1 VFAIHIFDVPDQL
14 VDTDRIT
21 TSESTL
27 DLLSSDHPGARVIAV
42 KEIHIEATLVDVVD
56 LH

>member
-1 VFAIHIFDVPDQL
+1 VFAIQIFDVPDQL

-27 DLLSSDHPGARVIAV
+27 VLSSDHPGARVIAV
-42 KEIHIEATLVDVVD
+42 KEIHIETLVDVVG